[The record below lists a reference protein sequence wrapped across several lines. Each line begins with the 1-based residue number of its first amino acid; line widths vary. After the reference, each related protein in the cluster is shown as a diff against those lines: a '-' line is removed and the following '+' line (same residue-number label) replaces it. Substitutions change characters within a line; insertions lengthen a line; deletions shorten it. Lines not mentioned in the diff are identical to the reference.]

1 MNPQGKKIDKMTYS
15 SNKGTAI
22 GLFPGSFDPIHKG
35 HITVAHHAMVQG
47 NLDEV
52 WFVLSRQNPL
62 KQKDPLL
69 GDNERYHLLQLALSN
84 KKRMHAC
91 KVELSLPTPSYT
103 YRTVCLLKE
112 QHPEVSTFSL
122 IIGQDTVHSYHRWR
136 QAKQLGKEVFFWIYP
151 RFTTPSPPP
160 DEQQPIHPMMKRAQY
175 LSGRFICIS
184 SSNIRKS
191 LATGQEKRIKSS
203 LPSSVYESMQHQD
216 ASAYR
221 KKRHL

>member
-1 MNPQGKKIDKMTYS
+1 MVS
-15 SNKGTAI
+15 LSNKDTTI

-35 HITVAHHAMVQG
+35 HLTVAHSAIEQG
-47 NLDEV
+47 NFDEV

-62 KQKDPLL
+62 KKKTPLL
-69 GDNERYHLLQLALSN
+69 GDQQRYHLLQLALSN
-84 KKRMHAC
+84 KKQMSAC
-91 KVELSLPTPSYT
+91 KIELSLPTPSYT

-151 RFTTPSPPP
+151 RFKNTSTPP
-160 DEQQPIHPMMKRAQY
+160 DEQPIHPMMKKAQY

-184 SSNIRKS
+184 ASNIRKA
-191 LATGQEKRIKSS
+191 LAIQGQKQEQKKCMKSS
-203 LPSSVYESMQHQD
+203 LPSRVYEAMQHND
-216 ASAYR
+216 WYAYENEKR
-221 KKRHL
+221 KPL